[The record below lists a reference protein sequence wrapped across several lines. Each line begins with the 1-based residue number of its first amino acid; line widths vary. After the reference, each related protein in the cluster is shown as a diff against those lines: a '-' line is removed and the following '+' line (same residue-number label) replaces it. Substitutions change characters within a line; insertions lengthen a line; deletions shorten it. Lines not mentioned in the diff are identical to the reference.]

1 MSEETAAA
9 AAAEL
14 ATLAA
19 SLSLRRLIRQA
30 RLSGTSHGWVAGGLE
45 MASDRLPKPD
55 LSDYSIS

>member
-9 AAAEL
+9 EL
-14 ATLAA
+14 ATRAA

-30 RLSGTSHGWVAGGLE
+30 RLSGTFHGWGAGGFE
-45 MASDRLPKPD
+45 MASDRLPKLE